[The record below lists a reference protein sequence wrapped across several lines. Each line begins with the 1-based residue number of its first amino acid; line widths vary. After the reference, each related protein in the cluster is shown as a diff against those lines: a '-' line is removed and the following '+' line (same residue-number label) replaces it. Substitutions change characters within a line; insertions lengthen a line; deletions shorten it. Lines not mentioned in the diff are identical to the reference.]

1 MMTDGLLFNS
11 AQDGRLHLI
20 AVILKVLAVFWVVF
34 SSWYLGKQT
43 LITIVLQFDEA
54 LYVLL

>member
-20 AVILKVLAVFWVVF
+20 AGDTESAGSFLGGVLELVLGEADAHYYCFAV
-34 SSWYLGKQT
+34 
-43 LITIVLQFDEA
+43 
-54 LYVLL
+54 